1 VTTSSAVLRTVAPF
15 DGPGQFRY
23 LTGHAVPGIEDGDAA
38 HYRRRVR
45 LPGGIAEIQLALD
58 GPASVLCTV
67 SGAADADIATV
78 PSRVGRLLDLDADSA
93 AIDAFLGADP
103 ALRAA
108 VLAEPGVRL
117 PGSLDAEETLFRT
130 LIGQQISI
138 AAARTVTG
146 NLARALCGDSGLFP
160 TAAQLAENGRAVLR
174 GPASRVATIVGVA
187 EALASGSLVL
197 ADDLPVDDLTARLV
211 ALPGIGAWTAGY
223 VALRV
228 LQSPDVLLTTDLV
241 MLQGAARLGLPSTAK
256 ALADHGRRWSP
267 WRSYAGMR
275 LWRAAR

>member
-1 VTTSSAVLRTVAPF
+1 MTSSAMLTTAAPF

-23 LTGHAVPGIEDGDAA
+23 LAGHAVPGIEDGDAG
-38 HYRRRVR
+38 HYRRLVR
-45 LPGGIAEIQLALD
+45 LPGGIAEVQLSLD

-67 SGAADADIATV
+67 AGAADADLAMV
-78 PSRVGRLLDLDADSA
+78 SSRVRRLLDLDADSA
-93 AIDAFLGADP
+93 AIDSALGADP
-103 ALRAA
+103 ALSAA
-108 VLAEPGVRL
+108 VLAQPGVRL

-160 TAAQLAENGRAVLR
+160 TAAQLAEHGRAVLR
-174 GPASRVATIVGVA
+174 GPASRIATVVGVA
-187 EALASGSLVL
+187 QALASGSLTL
-197 ADDLPVDDLTARLV
+197 ADDLPVDELTARLV

-256 ALADHGRRWSP
+256 ALADYGRRWSP